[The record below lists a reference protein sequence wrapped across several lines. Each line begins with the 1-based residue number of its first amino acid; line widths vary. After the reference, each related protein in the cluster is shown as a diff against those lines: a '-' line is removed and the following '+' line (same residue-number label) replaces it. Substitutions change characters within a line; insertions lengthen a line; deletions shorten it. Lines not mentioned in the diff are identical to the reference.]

1 MSRVLCACTL
11 SLFCVLSV
19 FAQQSSPAG
28 SSATV
33 PPLVNFSGELAPAA
47 GGPATGMVGITF
59 LLYKESQGGVP
70 LWMETQNVQPD
81 KNGHYSAMLGSTSSR
96 GLPAEIFAA
105 GEARWLGVQAEGQSE
120 QPRVLLLSVPY
131 ALKAADAQTVG
142 GLPPS
147 AFVLAT
153 APAASDSPAPSS
165 AATAQPA
172 VTPALAGS
180 GTLDFIPLWTPDGN
194 TLGNSILFQNGSLN
208 LGIGTQTP
216 AAKLDVSGSARVRG
230 TLLLPA
236 TGTAT
241 AGGGK
246 NSQPLN
252 LAASAF
258 NSGTATAVNQTFS
271 WRAEPAGNN
280 TASASGTLNLL
291 FGVGTSTPT
300 ETGLHVGSGGLF
312 TFAPGQTFP
321 GTGTITGVT
330 AGTGLA
336 GGGTTGNVPL
346 SLLKSCA
353 VNQVLQWNGSAWV
366 CGSVGTGNGT
376 ITGVTAGTDLT
387 GGGASGNVTLNL
399 DVTKVPQLT
408 SANSFTANQSVTGNI
423 SATGSISAG
432 TLSGNGAAIT
442 GVNAA
447 LLNSI
452 PSSSLALVTGSNTF
466 HLNQYFQGPAMDVI
480 VGDPGCGPGYAAIGF
495 LALSGCTNYALLG
508 DGGNIYLNRPT
519 GGSIFFGENGGTA
532 MTIAPGGSV
541 SITQSLGGG
550 APALTAASVSEGT
563 DGMQSFGGGGGS
575 ANGVGGRG
583 LLAEAGAETNTGT
596 LGGDGVDAYGGGGD
610 QGGIGLYAQG
620 GNSSSGGGGV
630 GIYAYAGTGTSG
642 CTEPPCNGTA
652 GYFGG
657 DLAVTGNLN
666 VLYAITAGTKD
677 FRIDHPLDPA
687 NKYLYHASV
696 ESSEMMNIYT
706 GNVTLDGSGAASVDL
721 PAWFEALN
729 GDYRYQLTAI
739 GAAAPN
745 LHIAQE
751 VANHQFSIAGGAPGM
766 KVSWQVT
773 GVRHDA
779 FAQANPLVVELD
791 KPANERGFYLHP
803 ALYGQPEEK
812 QIEWGRFPAK
822 MRQLKEKRVAP
833 SRLASVKK

>member
-1 MSRVLCACTL
+1 MFNPTVRKYSETHARVGVASRAVVPFAPYIADYESKGGVMSRRVLYAYVL
-11 SLFCVLSV
+11 SLCCVLSV

-59 LLYKESQGGVP
+59 LLYKDSQGGVP

-81 KNGHYSAMLGSTSSR
+81 KNGHYSVMLGSTSSH
-96 GLPAEIFAA
+96 GLPANIFAA

-147 AFVLAT
+147 A
-153 APAASDSPAPSS
+153 
-165 AATAQPA
+165 QPA
-172 VTPALAGS
+172 VTPALAGT
-180 GTLDFIPLWTPDGN
+180 GTLDFIPLWTPNGN
-194 TLGNSILFQNGSLN
+194 TLGNSILFQNSSSN
-208 LGIGTQTP
+208 IGIGTQTP

-241 AGGGK
+241 AGAVN

-291 FGVGTSTPT
+291 FGVGTSSPT

-312 TFAPGQTFP
+312 TFAAGQTFP

-346 SLLKSCA
+346 SMLKSCA

-376 ITGVTAGTDLT
+376 ITGVTAGTYLT

-399 DVTKVPQLT
+399 DVSKVPQLT
-408 SANSFTANQSVTGNI
+408 SANHFTANQSVTGNL

-432 TLSGNGAAIT
+432 TLSGNGAAVT

-452 PSSSLALVTGSNTF
+452 PSSSFALVTGSNTF
-466 HLNQYFQGPAMDVI
+466 PANQFFNGNGQQMI
-480 VGDPGCGPGYAAIGF
+480 VGDPGCGSGYLAIGF
-495 LALSGCTNYALLG
+495 GALSGCHNYALAG
-508 DGGNIYLNRPT
+508 DGANTYINRPA
-519 GGSIFFGENGGTA
+519 GGSIFFSENGSA
-532 MTIAPGGSV
+532 EMTIAPGGAV
-541 SITQSLGGG
+541 SITSSQVVGFAPALYATSQSESYDGMKSIGGGG
-550 APALTAASVSEGT
+550 ASYDVT
-563 DGMQSFGGGGGS
+563 
-575 ANGVGGRG
+575 GGRG
-583 LLAEAGAETNTGT
+583 LLAEGGTETNTERSK
-596 LGGDGVDAYGGGGD
+596 GGDAVEALGGGG
-610 QGGIGLYAQG
+610 Y
-620 GNSSSGGGGV
+620 
-630 GIYAYAGTGTSG
+630 
-642 CTEPPCNGTA
+642 
-652 GYFGG
+652 
-657 DLAVTGNLN
+657 
-666 VLYAITAGTKD
+666 
-677 FRIDHPLDPA
+677 
-687 NKYLYHASV
+687 
-696 ESSEMMNIYT
+696 
-706 GNVTLDGSGAASVDL
+706 
-721 PAWFEALN
+721 
-729 GDYRYQLTAI
+729 
-739 GAAAPN
+739 
-745 LHIAQE
+745 
-751 VANHQFSIAGGAPGM
+751 
-766 KVSWQVT
+766 
-773 GVRHDA
+773 
-779 FAQANPLVVELD
+779 
-791 KPANERGFYLHP
+791 
-803 ALYGQPEEK
+803 
-812 QIEWGRFPAK
+812 
-822 MRQLKEKRVAP
+822 
-833 SRLASVKK
+833 

>member
-1 MSRVLCACTL
+1 
-11 SLFCVLSV
+11 
-19 FAQQSSPAG
+19 
-28 SSATV
+28 
-33 PPLVNFSGELAPAA
+33 
-47 GGPATGMVGITF
+47 
-59 LLYKESQGGVP
+59 
-70 LWMETQNVQPD
+70 
-81 KNGHYSAMLGSTSSR
+81 
-96 GLPAEIFAA
+96 
-105 GEARWLGVQAEGQSE
+105 
-120 QPRVLLLSVPY
+120 
-131 ALKAADAQTVG
+131 
-142 GLPPS
+142 
-147 AFVLAT
+147 
-153 APAASDSPAPSS
+153 
-165 AATAQPA
+165 
-172 VTPALAGS
+172 
-180 GTLDFIPLWTPDGN
+180 
-194 TLGNSILFQNGSLN
+194 
-208 LGIGTQTP
+208 
-216 AAKLDVSGSARVRG
+216 
-230 TLLLPA
+230 
-236 TGTAT
+236 
-241 AGGGK
+241 
-246 NSQPLN
+246 
-252 LAASAF
+252 
-258 NSGTATAVNQTFS
+258 
-271 WRAEPAGNN
+271 
-280 TASASGTLNLL
+280 
-291 FGVGTSTPT
+291 
-300 ETGLHVGSGGLF
+300 
-312 TFAPGQTFP
+312 
-321 GTGTITGVT
+321 
-330 AGTGLA
+330 
-336 GGGTTGNVPL
+336 
-346 SLLKSCA
+346 
-353 VNQVLQWNGSAWV
+353 
-366 CGSVGTGNGT
+366 
-376 ITGVTAGTDLT
+376 
-387 GGGASGNVTLNL
+387 
-399 DVTKVPQLT
+399 
-408 SANSFTANQSVTGNI
+408 VTGNI

-480 VGDPGCGPGYAAIGF
+480 VGDPGCGPGYAGIGF
-495 LALSGCTNYALLG
+495 GALSGCTNYALASNGSNL
-508 DGGNIYLNRPT
+508 YFSRPT
-519 GGSIFFGENGGTA
+519 AAYMFFGENGGTA

-666 VLYAITAGTKD
+666 VLYAISAGTKD

-729 GDYRYQLTAI
+729 GDYRYQLTAM

-766 KVSWQVT
+766 KVSWLVT

-779 FAQANPLVVELD
+779 FAQANPLVVEVE

-812 QIEWGRFPAK
+812 QIEWGRFPEK
-822 MRQLKEKRVAP
+822 MRRLKEKRVAP
-833 SRLASVKK
+833 SKLASVKK

>member
-1 MSRVLCACTL
+1 
-11 SLFCVLSV
+11 VLSV

-28 SSATV
+28 SAATV
-33 PPLVNFSGELAPAA
+33 PPLVNFSGELTSAA

-59 LLYKESQGGVP
+59 LLYKDSQGGAP

-81 KNGHYSAMLGSTSSR
+81 KNGHYSVMLGSTSSH
-96 GLPAEIFAA
+96 GLPADIFAA
-105 GEARWLGVQAEGQSE
+105 GQARWLGVQAEGQSE
-120 QPRVLLLSVPY
+120 QPRVSLLSVPY

-172 VTPALAGS
+172 ITPALAGS
-180 GTLDFIPLWTPDGN
+180 GTLDFIPLWTPNGT

-252 LAASAF
+252 LAASAY

-271 WRAEPAGNN
+271 WLAEPAGNN

-312 TFAPGQTFP
+312 TFAAGQTFP

-346 SLLKSCA
+346 SMLKSCA

-376 ITGVTAGTDLT
+376 ITGVTAGTYLT

-399 DVTKVPQLT
+399 DVSKVPQLT
-408 SANSFTANQSVTGNI
+408 SANHFTANQSVTGNL

-432 TLSGNGAAIT
+432 TLSGNGAAVT

-452 PSSSLALVTGSNTF
+452 PSSSFALVTGSNTF
-466 HLNQYFQGPAMDVI
+466 PANQFFNGNGQQMI
-480 VGDPGCGPGYAAIGF
+480 VGDPGCGSGYLAIGF
-495 LALSGCTNYALLG
+495 GALSGCHNYALAG
-508 DGGNIYLNRPT
+508 DGANTYINRPA
-519 GGSIFFGENGGTA
+519 GGSIFFSENGSA
-532 MTIAPGGSV
+532 EMTIAPGGAV
-541 SITQSLGGG
+541 SITSSQVVGFAPALYATSQSESYDGMKSIGGGG
-550 APALTAASVSEGT
+550 ASYDVT
-563 DGMQSFGGGGGS
+563 
-575 ANGVGGRG
+575 GGRG
-583 LLAEAGAETNTGT
+583 LLAEGGTETNTERSK
-596 LGGDGVDAYGGGGD
+596 GGDAVEALGGGG
-610 QGGIGLYAQG
+610 YY
-620 GNSSSGGGGV
+620 GGV
-630 GIYAYAGTGTSG
+630 GVLAGGGNGSSYGNDGIDADGGSG
-642 CTEPPCNGTA
+642 PSGNGYSGFFSQGDVNVNANLLVA
-652 GYFGG
+652 G
-657 DLAVTGNLN
+657 VI
-666 VLYAITAGTKD
+666 VAGIKD

-721 PAWFEALN
+721 PEWFEALN

-745 LHIAQE
+745 LHIAQK

-766 KVSWQVT
+766 EVSWLVT

-779 FAQANPLVVELD
+779 FAQANPLVAEVE

-822 MRQLKEKRVAP
+822 MRRLKEKRIAP
-833 SRLASVKK
+833 SKLASVKK

>member
-1 MSRVLCACTL
+1 
-11 SLFCVLSV
+11 VLSV

-28 SSATV
+28 SAGAV
-33 PPLVNFSGELAPAA
+33 PPLVNFSGELTPAA

-59 LLYKESQGGVP
+59 LLYRDSQGGVP

-81 KNGHYSAMLGSTSSR
+81 KNGHYSVMLGSTSSH
-96 GLPAEIFAA
+96 GLPANIFAA
-105 GEARWLGVQAEGQSE
+105 GEARWLGVQAEGQAE

-153 APAASDSPAPSS
+153 APPASDSPARSS

-172 VTPALAGS
+172 VTPALAGT
-180 GTLDFIPLWTPDGN
+180 GTLDFIPLWTPDGT
-194 TLGNSILFQNGSLN
+194 TLGNSILFQNSSLN

-216 AAKLDVSGSARVRG
+216 AAKLDVNGSARVRG

-241 AGGGK
+241 ASAGK
-246 NSQPLN
+246 NSQALN

-291 FGVGTSTPT
+291 FGVGTSAPT

-312 TFAPGQTFP
+312 TFAAGQTFP

-346 SLLKSCA
+346 SLLTSCA
-353 VNQVLQWNGSAWV
+353 VNQVLHWNGSAWV

-408 SANSFTANQSVTGNI
+408 SANSFTASQSVTGNI

-432 TLSGNGAAIT
+432 TLSGNGAALT

-452 PSSSLALVTGSNTF
+452 PSSSFALVTGGNTF
-466 HLNQYFQGPAMDVI
+466 PANQFFNGNSGQMI
-480 VGDPGCGPGYAAIGF
+480 VGDPGCGSGYAGIGF
-495 LALSGCTNYALLG
+495 GALSGCHNYSLAG
-508 DGGNIYLNRPT
+508 DGANTYINRPA
-519 GGSIFFGENGGTA
+519 GGSIFFSENGSPEV
-532 MTIAPGGSV
+532 TIAPGGGV
-541 SITQSLGGG
+541 SITGLGS
-550 APALTAASVSEGT
+550 APALTATSASEYT
-563 DGMQSFGGGGGS
+563 DGMRSFGGGGGT

-583 LLAEAGAETNTGT
+583 LLAEGGTETNTGSY
-596 LGGDGVDAYGGGGD
+596 GGDAVYAYAGSGDTGGYGVIAVGGSG
-610 QGGIGLYAQG
+610 
-620 GNSSSGGGGV
+620 SSSGGD
-630 GIYAYAGTGTSG
+630 GIDAFAGSG
-642 CTEPPCNGTA
+642 SANGWA

-657 DLAVTGNLN
+657 GDVSVQANLQ
-666 VLYAITAGTKD
+666 VVGAIVAGGKD

-706 GNVTLDGSGAASVDL
+706 GNVTLDGSGAASVAL
-721 PAWFEALN
+721 PEWFEALN

-739 GAAAPN
+739 GAPAPN
-745 LHIAQE
+745 LHIAQK
-751 VANHQFSIAGGAPGM
+751 VANHQFSIAGGAPAM
-766 KVSWQVT
+766 EVSWQVT

-779 FAQANPLVVELD
+779 FAQANPLVVEVD

-822 MRQLKEKRVAP
+822 MRRLKEKRSAP
-833 SRLASVKK
+833 SNLASVKK

>member
-1 MSRVLCACTL
+1 MSRRVLCTCVL
-11 SLFCVLSV
+11 SLFCVLSI

-28 SSATV
+28 SAAAV

-81 KNGHYSAMLGSTSSR
+81 KDGHYAVMLGSTSSR

-147 AFVLAT
+147 A
-153 APAASDSPAPSS
+153 
-165 AATAQPA
+165 QPA
-172 VTPALAGS
+172 VTPALAGT
-180 GTLDFIPLWTPDGN
+180 GTLDFIPLWTPNGN
-194 TLGNSILFQNGSLN
+194 TLGNSILFQNSSSN
-208 LGIGTQTP
+208 IGIGTQTP

-241 AGGGK
+241 AGAGN

-291 FGVGTSTPT
+291 FGVGTNAPT

-312 TFAPGQTFP
+312 TFAAGQTFP
-321 GTGTITGVT
+321 GAGTITGVT

-346 SLLKSCA
+346 SLLTSCA
-353 VNQVLQWNGSAWV
+353 VNQVLHWNGSAWV

-408 SANSFTANQSVTGNI
+408 SANHFTANQSVTGNL

-432 TLSGNGAAIT
+432 TLSGNGSPPTSPLPARRRALRFPRP
-442 GVNAA
+442 A
-447 LLNSI
+447 LLSTW
-452 PSSSLALVTGSNTF
+452 P
-466 HLNQYFQGPAMDVI
+466 
-480 VGDPGCGPGYAAIGF
+480 
-495 LALSGCTNYALLG
+495 
-508 DGGNIYLNRPT
+508 
-519 GGSIFFGENGGTA
+519 
-532 MTIAPGGSV
+532 
-541 SITQSLGGG
+541 
-550 APALTAASVSEGT
+550 
-563 DGMQSFGGGGGS
+563 
-575 ANGVGGRG
+575 G
-583 LLAEAGAETNTGT
+583 LLPIT
-596 LGGDGVDAYGGGGD
+596 LA
-610 QGGIGLYAQG
+610 
-620 GNSSSGGGGV
+620 
-630 GIYAYAGTGTSG
+630 
-642 CTEPPCNGTA
+642 
-652 GYFGG
+652 
-657 DLAVTGNLN
+657 
-666 VLYAITAGTKD
+666 
-677 FRIDHPLDPA
+677 
-687 NKYLYHASV
+687 
-696 ESSEMMNIYT
+696 
-706 GNVTLDGSGAASVDL
+706 
-721 PAWFEALN
+721 
-729 GDYRYQLTAI
+729 
-739 GAAAPN
+739 
-745 LHIAQE
+745 
-751 VANHQFSIAGGAPGM
+751 
-766 KVSWQVT
+766 
-773 GVRHDA
+773 
-779 FAQANPLVVELD
+779 
-791 KPANERGFYLHP
+791 
-803 ALYGQPEEK
+803 
-812 QIEWGRFPAK
+812 
-822 MRQLKEKRVAP
+822 
-833 SRLASVKK
+833 

>member
-1 MSRVLCACTL
+1 MFNPTVRKYSETHARVGVASRAVVPFAACISDYESEGGVMSRRVLCTCVL
-11 SLFCVLSV
+11 SLCCVLSV

-28 SSATV
+28 SAGPV
-33 PPLVNFSGELAPAA
+33 PPLVNFSGELTPAA
-47 GGPATGMVGITF
+47 GGPATGLVGITF
-59 LLYKESQGGVP
+59 LLYKDSQGGVP

-81 KNGHYSAMLGSTSSR
+81 KNGHYSVMLGSTSSH
-96 GLPAEIFAA
+96 GLPANIFAA

-120 QPRVLLLSVPY
+120 QARVLLLSVPY

-153 APAASDSPAPSS
+153 APAASGSPAPNS

-172 VTPALAGS
+172 VTPALAGT
-180 GTLDFIPLWTPDGN
+180 GTLDFIPLWTPNGT
-194 TLGNSILFQNGSLN
+194 TLGNSILFQNSSLN

-216 AAKLDVSGSARVRG
+216 AAKLDVAGSARVRG

-258 NSGTATAVNQTFS
+258 NSGTATAVTQTFS

-291 FGVGTSTPT
+291 FGVGTSAPT
-300 ETGLHVGSGGLF
+300 ETRLHVGSGGLL
-312 TFAPGQTFP
+312 TFAAGQTFP
-321 GTGTITGVT
+321 GAGTITGVT

-346 SLLKSCA
+346 SLLTSCA
-353 VNQVLQWNGSAWV
+353 VNQVLHWNGSAWV
-366 CGSVGTGNGT
+366 CGSVGTCNGT

-432 TLSGNGAAIT
+432 TFSGNGAAIT

-452 PSSSLALVTGSNTF
+452 PSNSFALVTGGNTF
-466 HLNQYFQGPAMDVI
+466 PANQFFNGNGKQVI
-480 VGDPGCGPGYAAIGF
+480 VGDPGCGSGWAAIGF
-495 LALSGCTNYALLG
+495 GALSGCSNYSLLG
-508 DGGNIYLNRPT
+508 DGTNISINRPT
-519 GGSIFFGENGGTA
+519 GGYIVFTENGGTE
-532 MTIAPGGSV
+532 MTIGPGGAV
-541 SITQSLGGG
+541 SITQILGNSTL
-550 APALTAASVSEGT
+550 APALNVTSQLEGYH
-563 DGMQSFGGGGGS
+563 GMISIGGGGGS
-575 ANGVGGRG
+575 VNGQAGYGLVAAGGD
-583 LLAEAGAETNTGT
+583 ETDNTSST
-596 LGGDGVDAYGGGGD
+596 LGGVGVVALGGTAY
-610 QGGIGLYAQG
+610 Q
-620 GNSSSGGGGV
+620 GGV
-630 GIYAYAGTGTSG
+630 GVNVQGGYGSSYGGDGIDAFPGTGPSG
-642 CTEPPCNGTA
+642 NGYS
-652 GYFGG
+652 GFFQG
-657 DLAVTGNLN
+657 DLLN
-666 VLYAITAGTKD
+666 VVGSLAVSGAIVAGIKD

-729 GDYRYQLTAI
+729 GDY
-739 GAAAPN
+739 
-745 LHIAQE
+745 
-751 VANHQFSIAGGAPGM
+751 
-766 KVSWQVT
+766 
-773 GVRHDA
+773 
-779 FAQANPLVVELD
+779 
-791 KPANERGFYLHP
+791 
-803 ALYGQPEEK
+803 
-812 QIEWGRFPAK
+812 
-822 MRQLKEKRVAP
+822 
-833 SRLASVKK
+833 

>member
-1 MSRVLCACTL
+1 
-11 SLFCVLSV
+11 
-19 FAQQSSPAG
+19 
-28 SSATV
+28 
-33 PPLVNFSGELAPAA
+33 
-47 GGPATGMVGITF
+47 MVGITF

-81 KNGHYSAMLGSTSSR
+81 KNGHYSVMLGSTSSH
-96 GLPAEIFAA
+96 GLPANIFAA
-105 GEARWLGVQAEGQSE
+105 GEARWLGVQAEGQAE

-165 AATAQPA
+165 AAMAQPA
-172 VTPALAGS
+172 ITPALAGS

-194 TLGNSILFQNGSLN
+194 TLGNSILFQNSSLN

-241 AGGGK
+241 TGAGK

-258 NSGTATAVNQTFS
+258 NSGTATAVTQTFS

-291 FGVGTSTPT
+291 FGVGTSTPA

-321 GTGTITGVT
+321 GAGTITGVT

-346 SLLKSCA
+346 SLLTSCA

-366 CGSVGTGNGT
+366 CRSVGTGNGT

-408 SANSFTANQSVTGNI
+408 SANSFTASQSVTGNI

-432 TLSGNGAAIT
+432 TFSGNGAAIT
-442 GVNAA
+442 SVNAA

-466 HLNQYFQGPAMDVI
+466 PANQFFNGNGKQII
-480 VGDPGCGPGYAAIGF
+480 VGDPGCGSGWAAIGF
-495 LALSGCTNYALLG
+495 GGLSGCNNYTLLG
-508 DGGNIYLNRPT
+508 DGTKLFINRPT
-519 GGSIFFGENGGTA
+519 GGTIYFDENNVDE
-532 MTIAPGGSV
+532 MIIAPGGTV
-541 SITQSLGGG
+541 SITGSGS
-550 APALTAASVSEGT
+550 APALNATSNSEGY
-563 DGMQSFGGGGGS
+563 DAMQSFGGGGGS
-575 ANGVGGRG
+575 ANGSGGNG
-583 LLAEAGAETNTGT
+583 LVAEGGTETNTPST
-596 LGGDGVDAYGGGGD
+596 AGGNGVGAYGGGGY
-610 QGGIGLYAQG
+610 QAGAGVLAQG
-620 GNSSSGGGGV
+620 GTGSTYGGD
-630 GIYAYAGTGTSG
+630 GIDAYAGTGPSG
-642 CTEPPCNGTA
+642 NGWA
-652 GYFGG
+652 GFFHFGDVG
-657 DLAVTGNLN
+657 VQGNLL
-666 VLYAITAGTKD
+666 VLGAISAGVKD

-687 NKYLYHASV
+687 NKYLQHASV

-706 GNVTLDGSGAASVDL
+706 GNVTLDGSGAASVEL
-721 PAWFEALN
+721 PEWFEAVN

-773 GVRHDA
+773 GVRHDV

-822 MRQLKEKRVAP
+822 MRRLKEKRVAP
-833 SRLASVKK
+833 SNVGSIKK